1 MKRTVSLG
9 LLVVAACTA
18 RSRENSASC
27 GFASIAA
34 ASMIINSLENMNMVV
49 ADMPADVPGVLPAR
63 VVGHG
68 TARVVVAPG
77 PEGLVMGYEGEG
89 FPTMPGFGL
98 LLVDDS
104 SEAVRGV
111 MIYEPEGPG
120 GYPKLGTVS
129 GAAGTIPLYGL
140 RVHWPS
146 LNAPKCPL
154 FAAPPTDS
162 AAA

>member
-1 MKRTVSLG
+1 MKRVLSLIT
-9 LLVVAACTA
+9 LLAGCTA
-18 RSRENSASC
+18 GNRENTASC

-34 ASMIINSLENMNMVV
+34 ASMIINSLENLNLVV
-49 ADMPADVPGVLPAR
+49 SDVPQNVPGELPAK

-77 PEGLVMGYEGEG
+77 PDGLVMGYEGEG
-89 FPTMPGFGL
+89 FPAVPGFGL

-104 SEAVRGV
+104 SEVARGV
-111 MIYEPEGPG
+111 MIFEPEGPG
-120 GYPKLGTVS
+120 GYPRLGTVS
-129 GAAGTIPLYGL
+129 SAANSIPLYGL

-154 FAAPPTDS
+154 FAPPAADS
-162 AAA
+162 GGT